1 MRDVK
6 TQLHRAFGAI
16 DVLPAR
22 TVRAQETLGQFR
34 FGNFDGCG
42 DAHVAKITRSGTG
55 SRHESASSLAFTRHR
70 EAISGLRMQD
80 RKRGTPQTARRRSAL
95 IAE

>member
-1 MRDVK
+1 MDAETRMLQRLRDPE
-6 TQLHRAFGAI
+6 QDRAMN
-16 DVLPAR
+16 L
-22 TVRAQETLGQFR
+22 
-34 FGNFDGCG
+34 
-42 DAHVAKITRSGTG
+42 
-55 SRHESASSLAFTRHR
+55 RHPLAFTRHR